1 MGMLII
7 TGLWMVILIGI
18 FVIGLAID
26 KLITKIFDKVVE
38 DGNNN

>member
-7 TGLWMVILIGI
+7 TGIWMVILIGI

-26 KLITKIFDKVVE
+26 KLVLKILDKEQE
-38 DGNNN
+38 DGNK

>member
-1 MGMLII
+1 MLII

>member
-1 MGMLII
+1 MEMLII